1 MGRRLKRRWKK
12 SSPPSPKKW
21 RQKSPTRLWRKSPE
35 KTSKNLLP
43 TSSERRVTAHESEKE
58 ELVMEEV
65 ALPEEVSEEEPEE
78 ILPEIV
84 ESEELEFE
92 SAELLEKEEEH
103 LEEEIISPPEVE
115 V

>member
-1 MGRRLKRRWKK
+1 MGKRRWKK

-21 RQKSPTRLWRKSPE
+21 RPKSPMKSWRKSPE
-35 KTSKNLLP
+35 TTSKNLLP
-43 TSSERRVTAHESEKE
+43 TYSERRVTAHESYKE
-58 ELVMEEV
+58 ELVTEEV
-65 ALPEEVSEEEPEE
+65 ALPEELPEEVPEE
-78 ILPEIV
+78 ILPEIM
-84 ESEELEFE
+84 ESEELDFE

>member
-1 MGRRLKRRWKK
+1 
-12 SSPPSPKKW
+12 
-21 RQKSPTRLWRKSPE
+21 
-35 KTSKNLLP
+35 LLP

-58 ELVMEEV
+58 ELVTEEV
-65 ALPEEVSEEEPEE
+65 ALPEELPEEVPEEVPEE
-78 ILPEIV
+78 ILPEIM
-84 ESEELEFE
+84 ESEELDFE